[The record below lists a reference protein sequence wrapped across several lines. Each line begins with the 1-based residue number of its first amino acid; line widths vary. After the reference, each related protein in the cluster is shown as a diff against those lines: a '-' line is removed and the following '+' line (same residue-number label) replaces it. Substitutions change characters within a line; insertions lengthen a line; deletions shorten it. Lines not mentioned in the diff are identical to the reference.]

1 MGGATM
7 GPKIWAGIL
16 IGVLFLNVPLAQAQ
30 TQSELKEIEIS
41 GGYFKTYRVD
51 GIKVKNIKEL
61 EEYLDQVYDSEMDES
76 LMRGKNCFNY
86 AQGCAIIGGA
96 LVGYPLGQALTGKE
110 MNKPLLFSGIGLTAV
125 GFFLVMNAE
134 GHICLAVERYN
145 AVVYEKRRVGFKA
158 DPFNRTLC
166 LSFAW

>member
-1 MGGATM
+1 M

-76 LMRGKNCFNY
+76 LRRGKNWFSY
-86 AQGCAIIGGA
+86 AQGCAIIGGG
-96 LVGYPLGQALTGKE
+96 LVGYPLGQALAGKE
-110 MNKPLLFSGIGLTAV
+110 LNKPVLFSGIGLTV
-125 GFFLVMNAE
+125 FGLFFTMNAE
-134 GHICLAVERYN
+134 NHICLAVERYN
-145 AVVYEKRRVGFKA
+145 AVVDEKRRIGLKA
-158 DPFNRTLC
+158 DPFNGRLC
-166 LSFAW
+166 ISFAW